1 LKLVSVKEPPL
12 RIVLEID
19 AFNVAKANDLVK
31 IELGKKWK
39 DLSYATDFVKT
50 DV

>member
-1 LKLVSVKEPPL
+1 VDLGGHLRKLRSE
-12 RIVLEID
+12 
-19 AFNVAKANDLVK
+19 ANDLAK
-31 IELGKKWK
+31 IERGKKWK